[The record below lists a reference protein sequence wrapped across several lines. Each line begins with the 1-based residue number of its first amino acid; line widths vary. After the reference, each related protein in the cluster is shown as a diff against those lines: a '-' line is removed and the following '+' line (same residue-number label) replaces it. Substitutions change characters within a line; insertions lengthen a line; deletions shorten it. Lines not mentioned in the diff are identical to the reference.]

1 MNASERYHGLDFV
14 RAIAM
19 LLGLVLHVCIFFMP
33 ADNYN
38 WFSGEYSG
46 DPVNRWLLNFIHLFR
61 MELFFLMAGFF
72 AELVIIRKGFSSL
85 VRDRAKRILMPFIFG
100 VLIMV
105 PLHFF
110 IINVNGFY
118 SSTLDG
124 MGIFERYK
132 SLFLWGVFAD
142 KVIYDQSDTLAH
154 YWFMYY
160 LIIIYI

>member
-33 ADNYN
+33 ADNYL

-72 AELVIIRKGFSSL
+72 AELVIIRKGFSNL

-100 VLIMV
+100 VLI
-105 PLHFF
+105 
-110 IINVNGFY
+110 GTC
-118 SSTLDG
+118 S
-124 MGIFERYK
+124 
-132 SLFLWGVFAD
+132 SLFLALGIVGDLNYEAVLKARD
-142 KVIYDQSDTLAH
+142 S
-154 YWFMYY
+154 
-160 LIIIYI
+160 